1 MEIVMKKMETFCP
14 RKDHRPAQPFRRLR
28 GGGGRHRHGAGVLVP
43 GLAGR
48 WRTGRPPGGPGG
60 RNGRCLCRG
69 RTGYDLSD
77 RAGPDHDPR
86 QTVTPLLPHDFPPTL
101 CTGHCNCTGRRA
113 SSLSVA
119 CPAAFL
125 DALCHARS
133 IRRVHKKTGKQT
145 ASCRMA
151 AISLDSEKRLQ
162 YTFI

>member
-14 RKDHRPAQPFRRLR
+14 RKEHLTMVAAAAGIAMVLAYWCLVWPVAGAQ
-28 GGGGRHRHGAGVLVP
+28 
-43 GLAGR
+43 
-48 WRTGRPPGGPGG
+48 
-60 RNGRCLCRG
+60 
-69 RTGYDLSD
+69 
-77 RAGPDHDPR
+77 AGPLAALVVGTALPYALEA
-86 QTVTPLLPHDFPPTL
+86 PLLPHDFPPTL